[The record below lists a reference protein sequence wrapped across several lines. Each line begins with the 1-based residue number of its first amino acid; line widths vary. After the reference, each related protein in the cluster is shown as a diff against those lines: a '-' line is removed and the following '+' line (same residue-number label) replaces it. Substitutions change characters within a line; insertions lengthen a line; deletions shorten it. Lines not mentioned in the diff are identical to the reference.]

1 VRLDDKK
8 MHYCMYVVVG
18 LWLQVYD
25 CTLIAVH
32 FIERTGHDYT
42 HYIPDTD
49 CSIHSGLLFCGR
61 LNAL

>member
-1 VRLDDKK
+1 
-8 MHYCMYVVVG
+8 MYVVVG

-32 FIERTGHDYT
+32 FIERNGHDYT